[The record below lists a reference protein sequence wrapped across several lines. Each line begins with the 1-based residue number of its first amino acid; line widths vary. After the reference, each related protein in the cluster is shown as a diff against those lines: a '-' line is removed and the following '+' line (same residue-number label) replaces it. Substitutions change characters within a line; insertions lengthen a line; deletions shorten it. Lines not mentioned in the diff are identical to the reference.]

1 MKIEQVKLTQV
12 KANAENPR
20 GIAKP
25 KFQKL
30 IDSVLTFPSM
40 LEIRPVVVDSRMTA
54 LGGNQRLAV
63 LKAIAKM
70 DVNELAARIYRLPEY
85 QEKSEQER
93 KQLVDY
99 WGTWLEKPTVFII
112 NAKHLTEH
120 ERKQFMIKDNVSY
133 GNWDYDALAN
143 KWDAQRLEAWG
154 MDVWTGNPA
163 DFAPLPGAGAATNG
177 HTDDGDP
184 GVTPKSHTDGEAD
197 GIDPLAGLQDALPP
211 ELQGR
216 ELTPDHLENIKGD
229 DVTPS
234 EHVVITYAPEER
246 QALADYL
253 GVSAEQL
260 FTKICWRLDEL
271 EQIRA
276 EAANETTDDTEEAEE
291 GLNDD

>member
-30 IDSVLTFPSM
+30 IDSLLAFPTM

-54 LGGNQRLAV
+54 LGGNQRLAA

-70 DVNELAARIYRLPEY
+70 DINELAARIYRLPEY
-85 QEKSEQER
+85 QEKSEPER
-93 KQLVDY
+93 KQLVDF
-99 WGTWLEKPTVFII
+99 WDSWLVKPTVYII

-163 DFAPLPGAGAATNG
+163 DFAPLPGAGGATNG

-184 GVTPKSHTDGEAD
+184 GIMPTTHADGGAD
-197 GIDPLAGLQDALPP
+197 GIDPLAGIQDALPP

-216 ELTPDHLENIKGD
+216 ELTPDPLENIKGD
-229 DVTPS
+229 DVTPCD
-234 EHVVITYAPEER
+234 HVVITYAPEDR

-253 GVSAEQL
+253 GVNAELL

-271 EQIRA
+271 EQLRA
-276 EAANETTDDTEEAEE
+276 EDGDDTSEAEE
-291 GLNDD
+291 EQNDDEN

>member
-30 IDSVLTFPSM
+30 IDSLLAFPAM
-40 LEIRPVVVDSRMTA
+40 LEIRPVVVDSRMVA
-54 LGGNQRLAV
+54 LGGNQRLAA

-70 DVNELAARIYRLPEY
+70 SVEELAARIYRLPEY
-85 QEKSEQER
+85 QEKSETER
-93 KQLVDY
+93 RQLVDF
-99 WGTWLEKPTVFII
+99 WGAWLEKPLVHII

-143 KWDAQRLEAWG
+143 KWDSQRLEAWG

-163 DFAPLPGAGAATNG
+163 DFAPLPGAGAATND

-184 GVTPKSHTDGEAD
+184 GVAPASRADGEAD
-197 GIDPLAGLQDALPP
+197 GIDPLAGIQSALPP

-216 ELTPDHLENIKGD
+216 ELTPDPLESIKGD
-229 DVTPS
+229 DITPS

-246 QALADYL
+246 QALADYF
-253 GVSAEQL
+253 GVNAEQL
-260 FTKICWRLDEL
+260 FIKICWRLDEL
-271 EQIRA
+271 EQLRT
-276 EAANETTDDTEEAEE
+276 EVAADTTESDEEQNNDENE
-291 GLNDD
+291 

>member
-30 IDSVLTFPSM
+30 IDSLLAFPAM

-54 LGGNQRLAV
+54 LGGNQRLAA

-85 QEKSEQER
+85 QEKSEPER
-93 KQLVDY
+93 KQLVDF
-99 WGTWLEKPTVFII
+99 WDRWLAKPTVYII

-163 DFAPLPGAGAATNG
+163 DFAPLPGAGAPTNG

-184 GVTPKSHTDGEAD
+184 GITLASPADGEAD
-197 GIDPLAGLQDALPP
+197 SIDPLAGIQDALPP

-216 ELTPDHLENIKGD
+216 ELTPDPLENIKGD
-229 DVTPS
+229 DVTPYD
-234 EHVVITYAPEER
+234 HVVITYAPEDR

-253 GVSAEQL
+253 GVNAELL

-271 EQIRA
+271 EQLRA
-276 EAANETTDDTEEAEE
+276 KAGADTSEAEE
-291 GLNDD
+291 EQNDDEN